1 MQQFQDVIRKVVTM
15 GKIRKS
21 SVQGV
26 PNTVFPGGFMEF
38 DLNDGF
44 PLITVRDLSKSW
56 RAIVEELL
64 WFLSGSSKVADLNA
78 KGVHIWDQWAT
89 EECCKPYGLETGDV
103 GRIYGPQFRSW
114 PTRDG
119 KFIDQISDLIN
130 EIEGFPDS
138 KRMMVTTWNPE
149 DVDRAFLA
157 PCHGIFKTVVAEGT
171 ISLSMFQRSADLL
184 IGVPFNIASYSLL
197 LMMMAQ
203 VTGLKPWRYTHYLPD
218 VHIYDNQIEAV
229 AELLNRVPKKLPT
242 VKLNPEVKDLFNFRF
257 EDFELCDYNPHPTLK
272 IPVLI

>member
-1 MQQFQDVIRKVVTM
+1 MQQFQEVIRKVVTM

-26 PNTVFPGGFMEF
+26 PNKVFPGGFMEF

-44 PLITVRDLSKSW
+44 PLITIRDLSKSW

-64 WFLSGSSKVADLNA
+64 WFLSGSSKVSDLNT

-89 EECCKPYGLETGDV
+89 EDCCRPYGLETGDV
-103 GRIYGPQFRSW
+103 GRIYGPQWRSW
-114 PTRDG
+114 LTRDG
-119 KFIDQISDLIN
+119 KTIDQISNLID
-130 EIEGFPDS
+130 EIRTFSDS

-149 DVDRAFLA
+149 DVNHAFLV
-157 PCHGIFKTVVAEGT
+157 PCHGIFKTVVAEDP
-171 ISLSMFQRSADLL
+171 ISLMLFQRSAALF

-197 LMMMAQ
+197 LLMLAQ
-203 VTGLKPWRYTHYLPD
+203 VTGLKPWRYVHYLPD
-218 VHIYDNQIEAV
+218 VHIYENQMTAV
-229 AELLNRVPKKLPT
+229 DELIGKEPKKLPT
-242 VKLNPEVKDLFNFRF
+242 VKLNPEIKDLFSFKF
-257 EDFELCDYNPHPTLK
+257 DDFELCDYHPHPAIK